1 MNCAPC
7 RSLVVPLAAA
17 LGALL
22 VATAVSPASAQ
33 PKPPPTDFSG
43 LPEKMSGEEIKAT
56 WFDGRPVIAI
66 GPDGSRYQL
75 VFTPDGKSTRTP
87 IGPKK
92 PRTVGGFWRVIAE
105 GYCSRWAGSNRERCF
120 NVRPS
125 PDGTETVVRF
135 GLQAA
140 GTWKRP

>member
-1 MNCAPC
+1 MTRFDRAVVA
-7 RSLVVPLAAA
+7 SAALVGATLVVAPALAQ
-17 LGALL
+17 LR
-22 VATAVSPASAQ
+22 P
-33 PKPPPTDFSG
+33 PPPTDFSG
-43 LPEKMSGEEIKAT
+43 LPPKISGDEIKAA
-56 WFDGRPVIAI
+56 WFDGAPFIAV
-66 GPDGSRYQL
+66 GPDGKAYRM
-75 VFTPDGKSTRTP
+75 VFSPDGKATRTP
-87 IGPKK
+87 MAGKK
-92 PRTVGGFWRVIAE
+92 PKTVSGFWRVIAE